1 MEKNSGYREH
11 AHTADWELEV
21 WAPDYET
28 LFEQAARGMF
38 AMCGAKSQP
47 STLQSRS
54 LTIEA
59 VDYESL
65 LVSFLQ
71 ELLYLA
77 EMEKLLIEGYK
88 LKVEPYR
95 LQAELLGAPVVSVEK
110 EIKAVTYHNL
120 RIISNPNELRVKI
133 VFDV

>member
-1 MEKNSGYREH
+1 MGKSSGYREH
-11 AHTADWELEV
+11 EHTADWELEV
-21 WAPDYET
+21 WAPNYEA

-38 AMCGAKSQP
+38 AICGARCEPNGKQ
-47 STLQSRS
+47 LRC
-54 LTIEA
+54 LKIEA

-71 ELLYLA
+71 ELLYIA
-77 EMEKLLIEGYK
+77 EMEGLLFETYN
-88 LKVEPYR
+88 LTVDQYR
-95 LQAELLGAPVVSVEK
+95 LQANLVGAFLASIDK

-120 RIISNPNELRVKI
+120 RIISTQDGLQVRI